1 MGTARGRFFR
11 DARPRFPEPAS
22 RKGKTPVRPRIA
34 TGKALHSGGM
44 QAKRAQPEQRCIL
57 SNTDS
62 FIDEVSEE
70 LRRDRIT
77 RLMKRYGWLA
87 VVLVVAVVGG
97 AAWYEWQRASERA
110 RAEAFGDAI
119 LAALETPTDAE
130 RRAALRGI
138 EADGAQQGLLNL
150 LIAAE
155 ALRDDRDAALAAL
168 AAAADDSAL
177 PQGYRQ
183 LAALKRIMLGGDT
196 IDADERETVLSGLAQ
211 PGQAFRPLALE
222 QLALLRLELGEG
234 DAALAILR
242 DLLDEP
248 DVTESLRRR
257 VTQLIVALGGEID
270 AA

>member
-1 MGTARGRFFR
+1 
-11 DARPRFPEPAS
+11 
-22 RKGKTPVRPRIA
+22 
-34 TGKALHSGGM
+34 
-44 QAKRAQPEQRCIL
+44 L

-97 AAWYEWQRASERA
+97 AAWFEWQRASERA
-110 RAEAFGDAI
+110 SAEAFGDAV
-119 LAALETPTDAE
+119 LAALEAPDDAS
-130 RRAALRGI
+130 RRSALRGI
-138 EADGAQQGLLNL
+138 EADPAQQGILNL

-155 ALRDDRDAALAAL
+155 AAQDDREAALAAF
-168 AAAADDSAL
+168 AAAEADPDLPDS
-177 PQGYRQ
+177 YRQ
-183 LAALKRIMLGGDT
+183 LAALKRLMLGGSE
-196 IDADERETVLSGLAQ
+196 IAPDERESVLSGLAQ

-222 QLALLRLELGEG
+222 QLAILRLELGEG

-248 DVTESLRRR
+248 DVTEQLRRR
-257 VTQLIVALGGEID
+257 VTQMIAALGGEED